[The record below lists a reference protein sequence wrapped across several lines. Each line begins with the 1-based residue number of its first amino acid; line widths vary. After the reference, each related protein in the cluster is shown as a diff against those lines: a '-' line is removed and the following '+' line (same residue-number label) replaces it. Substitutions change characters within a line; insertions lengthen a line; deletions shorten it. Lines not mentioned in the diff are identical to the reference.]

1 MIPTV
6 QLRSGYSLPQ
16 VGYGT
21 WQISQAGVFQQAY
34 ETGYRHFDTATMY
47 GNERILGQVLGRYA
61 REELFVTSKLL
72 PDSEMGTAAVG
83 ACERMLERLHM
94 DYLDL
99 LLIHWPG
106 RDCHLRQET
115 WRSMEQLVAAG
126 KVKSLGVSNFLEP
139 HLRDIEAVATVPI
152 SVNQVEYH
160 PLCQNDSLLRY
171 CASKSIV
178 VEAYSPFGAGLSD
191 IFRNSTLR
199 SLADKHGKTIA
210 QVTLRWLFQLGL
222 VALPR
227 SQNQQRMRENASI
240 FDFSLSETEMAQ
252 IAALNQ
258 DYHTDWD
265 PRSTL

>member
-1 MIPTV
+1 MIPSIE
-6 QLRSGYSLPQ
+6 LKSGFRMPQ

-21 WQISQAGVFQQAY
+21 WQVSQSPVFQQAY

-47 GNERILGQVLGRYA
+47 GNERVLGQALSSHA
-61 REELFVTSKLL
+61 RQDLFVTSKLL
-72 PDSEMGTAAVG
+72 PDSEMGAGAIS
-83 ACERMLERLHM
+83 ACERMLARLQM

-106 RDCHLRQET
+106 RDRKLMQET

-126 KVKSLGVSNFLEP
+126 KVRSLGVSNFLEP
-139 HLRDIEAVATVPI
+139 HLRDIEAVATLPI

-160 PLCQNDSLLRY
+160 PLCQDTTLLRY

-191 IFRNSTLR
+191 IFHHSTLR
-199 SLADKHGKTIA
+199 SLGEKYGKTVA
-210 QVTLRWLFQLGL
+210 QVTLRWLLQLGL
-222 VALPR
+222 VPLPR
-227 SQNQQRMRENASI
+227 STNLQRMRENI
-240 FDFSLSETEMAQ
+240 CFFDFALSDAEMEQ
-252 IAALNQ
+252 IAQLNQ